1 MIKNIRLFPNLRDES
16 KQIAEMLMQKLMK
29 NGFTIC
35 EEGYDLGIAIG
46 GDGSF
51 LHMLKDNNFNTLA
64 SYIGVNAGTLGF
76 LQEIRPDNIDKFIDN
91 LGNEEYR
98 TDMIGIQETT
108 IDYQEG
114 HEKFYSL
121 NEIAIER
128 DNRKLFTTKVLVD
141 DEYLETFNGDGLIIA
156 TSVGST
162 AHNLSYGGSIIHS
175 NLHTLQITPK
185 GGLNN
190 KAFGSLLNS
199 IILPED
205 KIITLIP
212 REDNR
217 DIMIS
222 IDGVDKVYQGANKV
236 ETTVSDKKIKC
247 LRMNNYNFINV
258 VNEKF
263 LGK

>member
-1 MIKNIRLFPNLRDES
+1 MIKNIRLFPNFNDKSLQLADILVE
-16 KQIAEMLMQKLMK
+16 KLVK
-29 NGFTIC
+29 NGFTLC
-35 EEGYDLGIAIG
+35 GEGYDLGIAIG

-76 LQEIRPDNIDKFIDN
+76 LQEIRPDEIDKFIDN
-91 LGNEEYR
+91 LGNEKYR

-114 HEKFYSL
+114 CEKFYSL

-128 DNRKLFTTKVLVD
+128 ENRKLFTTKVLVD

-222 IDGVDKVYQGANKV
+222 IDGVDKIYKGASKV